1 MMIEGTAMSAIR
13 PAAVA
18 GLFYPDTPGA
28 LQHTLADLLAD
39 ATPGADV
46 RPPKALIVPHAGYVY
61 SGAVAA
67 SAYARLSEL
76 RGHIHRVVLLGP
88 THRVY
93 VRGLAL
99 PEAERFATPLGEVQL
114 DREGMQRL
122 AGLPQVIRSDAAHQ
136 MEHSLEVQLPFLQQ
150 VLGDFQLL
158 PLAVGEATAA
168 EVAEVLEQVWGGDET
183 LIVISSDLS
192 HFLPAAAARTMD
204 GKTVDAILALDPHLD
219 HQQACGATPI
229 NGLLL
234 AARRHGLQPVAL
246 DVRNSSET
254 CPEQSRRAAGDP
266 ERVVGYAAFAFEEA
280 RPGRSR
286 ETGSEQTDA
295 EKGATLLKLARAGIA
310 QQFGQAAHM
319 PADAPWLAEHGACFV
334 TLTRNG
340 ELRGCIG
347 TLEAHRPLALDV
359 QENAVAAAFSD
370 PRFMPL
376 SRAEFDEIRVEVSLL
391 SPTEALVV
399 ASEEHA
405 LASLRPGVDGV
416 VFEYRHY
423 RSTFLPQVWE
433 QLPEPAE
440 FMATLKRKAGLPA
453 DFWAEEVRLSRYTV
467 SKWKEEDRS

>member
-1 MMIEGTAMSAIR
+1 MPITR

-18 GLFYPDTPGA
+18 GMFYPDNPIVLKRTV
-28 LQHTLADLLAD
+28 ADLLAN
-39 ATPGADV
+39 AKASASL

-67 SAYARLSEL
+67 SAYARLGEL
-76 RGHIHRVVLLGP
+76 RGRIRRVVLLGP

-99 PEAERFATPLGEVQL
+99 PEAERFATPLGEIPL

-122 AGLPQVIRSDAAHQ
+122 SGLPQVIRSAAAHQ

-168 EVAEVLEQVWGGDET
+168 EVAEVLETVWGGDET

-192 HFLPAAAARTMD
+192 HFLPDALARKVD
-204 GKTVDAILALDPHLD
+204 GGTVDAILALNSHLN
-219 HQQACGATPI
+219 HEQACGATPV

-234 AARRHGLQPVAL
+234 AARKHGLHPVVL
-246 DVRNSSET
+246 DVRNSSDT
-254 CPEQSRRAAGDP
+254 AGDP
-266 ERVVGYAAFAFEEA
+266 ERVVGYAAFAFTNEA
-280 RPGRSR
+280 DPD
-286 ETGSEQTDA
+286 QPDA
-295 EKGATLLKLARAGIA
+295 EKGETLLKLARSEIA
-310 QQFGQAAHM
+310 SKLGQAVTP
-319 PADAPWLAEHGACFV
+319 PAQAGWLQEPGASFV
-334 TLTRNG
+334 TLTRQG

-347 TLEAHRPLALDV
+347 TLEAHRPLGVDV
-359 QENAVAAAFSD
+359 RENAVAAAFRD

-376 SRAEFDEIRVEVSLL
+376 TRAEFDDIRVEVSLL
-391 SPTEALVV
+391 SPAEALAV

-405 LASLRPGVDGV
+405 LATLRPGIDGV
-416 VFEYRHY
+416 VFEYGHY

-440 FMATLKRKAGLPA
+440 FLAHLKRKAGLSM
-453 DFWAEEVRLSRYTV
+453 DFWSESVRLSRYTV
-467 SKWKEEDRS
+467 SKWKESVA